1 MGFDGV
7 DGVDGVDGWAK
18 VRFFGEIWVRG
29 EKKCGRKGCSLS
41 ISCFSAMWFSNNLS
55 YLCTDYE

>member
-7 DGVDGVDGWAK
+7 DGVNGGDGVDGWAK
-18 VRFFGEIWVRG
+18 VRVFGEIWVRG

-41 ISCFSAMWFSNNLS
+41 ISCFSAM
-55 YLCTDYE
+55 